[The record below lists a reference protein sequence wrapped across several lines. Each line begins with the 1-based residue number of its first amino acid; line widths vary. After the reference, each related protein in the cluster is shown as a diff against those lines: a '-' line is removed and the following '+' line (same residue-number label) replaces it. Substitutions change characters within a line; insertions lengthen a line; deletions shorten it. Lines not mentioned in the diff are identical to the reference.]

1 MKEYIYNL
9 IPEDTYITRKE
20 LVDKTGLSDRL
31 VRRIISDIRKEHSI
45 ISLSSGKGY
54 RKSKSTDDMNLEEIR
69 LEYDIIKHQLK
80 ESNSRIKS
88 IKANMRTCIARLKV
102 LEKMMGDDANEQPN

>member
-31 VRRIISDIRKEHSI
+31 VRKIISDIRKEHSI

-54 RKSKSTDDMNLEEIR
+54 RKSKFTAFMSREEMQ
-69 LEYDIIKHQLK
+69 LEYDLIKHQIK

-88 IKANMRTCIARLKV
+88 IKKNMRSSIARLKV
-102 LEKMMGDDANEQPN
+102 LESELNKVVEI

>member
-1 MKEYIYNL
+1 MKDYIYNL

-20 LVDKTGLSDRL
+20 LVDKTGLNDRFI
-31 VRRIISDIRKEHSI
+31 RRIISDIRKEHSI

-54 RKSKSTDDMNLEEIR
+54 RKSKSTDNMSLEEMQI
-69 LEYDIIKHQLK
+69 EYDIIKHQIK

-88 IKANMRTCIARLKV
+88 IKANMRSSIARLKI
-102 LEKMMGDDANEQPN
+102 LEKIIQNEDK

>member
-20 LVDKTGLSDRL
+20 LVEKTGINDRMI
-31 VRRIISDIRKEHSI
+31 RRIISDIRKEHSI

-54 RKSKSTDDMNLEEIR
+54 RKSKSTDNMSLEEMQ
-69 LEYDIIKHQLK
+69 LEYDIIKHQIK

-88 IKANMRTCIARLKV
+88 IKANMRSSIARLKI
-102 LEKMMGDDANEQPN
+102 LEKIIQNEDK

>member
-31 VRRIISDIRKEHSI
+31 VRKIISDNE
-45 ISLSSGKGY
+45 
-54 RKSKSTDDMNLEEIR
+54 
-69 LEYDIIKHQLK
+69 
-80 ESNSRIKS
+80 KS
-88 IKANMRTCIARLKV
+88 IKELNEEDLSKAKEDLKELNTLLQDRFRDIREIEEIKV
-102 LEKMMGDDANEQPN
+102 SFNAVKSMLSAA